1 MAEKPQAEAAQKQES
16 FTQDA
21 ARNLATTTK
30 SIPQMVGITPR
41 YLSRL
46 LPWVEVN
53 SGTYRVNR
61 QKVVL
66 AQDEKIRIDIED
78 GTHRIQAHQLRAL
91 SLFRNVDEEILDRL
105 AGEFKRETFSAGETI
120 INEGDPGDK
129 FYIVHTGKAEA
140 KKSGKHGRDI
150 RLGIMNE
157 GNFFGEIAL
166 LMDSPRVASVEAVTE
181 TSVLG
186 LDRKDFDRLLKD
198 VPGLKER
205 LVIEMEERDR
215 VRETLA
221 NEFGEKKLDV
231 FTGEASTD
239 ELTGHHVE
247 FDERPREYSLTMLQS
262 IVRIHTRMADIFN
275 EPINQLREQLRMTIE
290 GMKER
295 QEWELINNDDFGL
308 LNQVAPSMRL
318 ATRQGPPTPD
328 DMDDLLSKVW
338 KSPAMFL
345 AHPHAIAAFGRECTR
360 RGVPPATIEIFGSPV
375 LTWRGVPIVPCD
387 KLMIEQGT
395 TNIMLMRLG
404 EERQGVVGLHQ
415 TGIPGEQQ
423 PSLSVRHMGI
433 DSRAISSYLINLY
446 FSCAV
451 LVDDAL
457 GVLEDVEVTNYH
469 DYQ

>member
-1 MAEKPQAEAAQKQES
+1 MAEKQKIQENKKQAS

-21 ARNLATTTK
+21 ARQLATTTK
-30 SIPQMVGITPR
+30 SVPQMVGITPR
-41 YLSRL
+41 YLTRL
-46 LPWVEVN
+46 LPWVEVS

-66 AQDEKIRIDIED
+66 AQDEKIKFDFEGGD
-78 GTHRIQAHQLRAL
+78 SHIQAHHLRTL
-91 SLFRNVDEEILDRL
+91 SLFQNVDEEILERL
-105 AGEFKRETFSAGETI
+105 AGKFKGETFDAGEVI
-120 INEGDPGDK
+120 IKQGDPGDK
-129 FYIVHTGKAEA
+129 FYIVLSGKTEA
-140 KKSGKHGRDI
+140 KQAGKHGRDI
-150 RLGIMNE
+150 RLCVMNE
-157 GNFFGEIAL
+157 GSYFGEIAL
-166 LMDSPRVASVEAVTE
+166 LRESPRLATVEAITP
-181 TSVLG
+181 TSVLC
-186 LDRKDFDRLLKD
+186 LDRKDFDQLLQD
-198 VPGLKER
+198 ISGLRES
-205 LVIEMEERDR
+205 LISEMEKRDR
-215 VRETLA
+215 IRATLA
-221 NEFGEKKLDV
+221 NEFGEQKLDV
-231 FTGEASTD
+231 FTGDTSEE
-239 ELTGHHVE
+239 ELAGTHVDYAE
-247 FDERPREYSLTMLQS
+247 SPREYSLTMLQS

-328 DMDDLLSKVW
+328 DLDDLLSKVW

-345 AHPHAIAAFGRECTR
+345 AHPRAIAAFGRECTR
-360 RGVPPATIEIFGSPV
+360 RGVPPATIEIFGSPLV
-375 LTWRGVPIVPCD
+375 TWRGVPIVPCD
-387 KLMIEQGT
+387 KLLIDQGT
-395 TNIMLMRLG
+395 TSILLMRVG

-415 TGIPGEQQ
+415 TGLPGEQQ

-433 DSRAISSYLINLY
+433 DSRAVSSYLINLY

-457 GVLEDVEVTNYH
+457 GMLEDVEVTNYH

>member
-1 MAEKPQAEAAQKQES
+1 MAEKQQDQHEQKPAS

-30 SIPQMVGITPR
+30 SVPQMVGITPR

-61 QKVVL
+61 QKIVL
-66 AQDEKIRIDIED
+66 AQDEKIKFDFEGGD
-78 GTHRIQAHQLRAL
+78 GHIQASHLKAL
-91 SLFRNVDEEILDRL
+91 SLFQNVDEEILERL
-105 AGEFKRETFSAGETI
+105 AGEFKGETYSPGEII

-129 FYIVHTGKAEA
+129 FYIVL
-140 KKSGKHGRDI
+140 SGKTEASRVGKHDRNI

-157 GNFFGEIAL
+157 GSCFGEIAL
-166 LMDSPRVASVEAVTE
+166 LMDSPRVASVEALTP
-181 TSVLG
+181 TSLLA
-186 LDRKDFDRLLKD
+186 LDRKDFDKLLKD
-198 VPGLKER
+198 VPGLKDH
-205 LVIEMEERDR
+205 LNSVMEERER
-215 VRETLA
+215 LLATLA
-221 NEFGEKKLDV
+221 NEFGEQKLESY
-231 FTGEASTD
+231 TGEANED
-239 ELTGHHVE
+239 GLTGTHVDY
-247 FDERPREYSLTMLQS
+247 DESPREYALTMLQS

-295 QEWELINNDDFGL
+295 QEWELINNSDFGL

-318 ATRQGPPTPD
+318 ATRGGPPTPD

-338 KSPAMFL
+338 KAPAMFL
-345 AHPHAIAAFGRECTR
+345 AHPQAIAAFGRECTR
-360 RGVPPATIEIFGSPV
+360 RGVPPATLEVFGSPFM
-375 LTWRGVPIVPCD
+375 TWRGVPIVPCD
-387 KLMIEQGT
+387 KLLVDQGT
-395 TNIMLMRLG
+395 TSILLMRLG

-457 GVLEDVEVTNYH
+457 GMLEDVEVTNYH

>member
-1 MAEKPQAEAAQKQES
+1 MTDESQVTTEERQES

-30 SIPQMVGITPR
+30 SVPQMVGITPR
-41 YLSRL
+41 YLLRL

-66 AQDEKIRIDIED
+66 AQDPKIKFDFEGGKGHLGARN
-78 GTHRIQAHQLRAL
+78 LRAL
-91 SLFRNVDEEILDRL
+91 ALFQGVDEDILERL
-105 AGEFKRETFSAGETI
+105 AAKFEGETFGAGETI
-120 INEGDPGDK
+120 IMEGEPGDR
-129 FYIVHTGKAEA
+129 FYIVL
-140 KKSGKHGRDI
+140 SGKTEARKAGRHGRDI

-157 GNFFGEIAL
+157 GSYFGEIAL
-166 LMDSPRVASVEAVTE
+166 LKDSPRVASVLAVTP

-186 LDRKDFDRLLKD
+186 LDRKEFDRLMKD

-205 LVIEMEERDR
+205 LIHEMEERDR
-215 VRETLA
+215 VRATLA
-221 NEFGEKKLDV
+221 NEFGEQKLDM
-231 FTGEASTD
+231 FTGSASEK
-239 ELTGHHVE
+239 ELVGTHV
-247 FDERPREYSLTMLQS
+247 DYAERPREYSLTMLQS

-275 EPINQLREQLRMTIE
+275 EPINQLREQLRLTIE

-295 QEWELINNDDFGL
+295 QEWELINNRDFGL

-318 ATRQGPPTPD
+318 ATRLGPPTPD
-328 DMDDLLSKVW
+328 DLDDLLAKVW

-345 AHPHAIAAFGRECTR
+345 AHPQAIAAFGRECTA
-360 RGVPPATIEIFGSPV
+360 RGVPPATINLFGSPL
-375 LTWRGVPIVPCD
+375 LTWRGVPLVPCD
-387 KLMIEQGT
+387 KLAVTEGATRML
-395 TNIMLMRLG
+395 LMRLG

-423 PSLSVRHMGI
+423 PSLSVRHIGI

-451 LVDDAL
+451 LVDDAV
-457 GVLEDVEVTNYH
+457 GMLEDVEVTNYH
-469 DYQ
+469 DNQ

>member
-1 MAEKPQAEAAQKQES
+1 MAEKPQVQADQKQDS

-30 SIPQMVGITPR
+30 SVPQMVGITPR

-61 QKVVL
+61 QKIVL
-66 AQDEKIRIDIED
+66 AQDEKIKFDFEGGD
-78 GTHRIQAHQLRAL
+78 SHIQAHHLRAL
-91 SLFRNVDEEILDRL
+91 SLFQNVDEEILERL
-105 AGEFKRETFSAGETI
+105 AGEFKGETFVPGDVI

-129 FYIVHTGKAEA
+129 FYIVLSGKTEA
-140 KKSGKHGRDI
+140 TQTGKHGRDI
-150 RLGIMNE
+150 RLGMMNE
-157 GNFFGEIAL
+157 GSYFGEIAL
-166 LMDSPRVASVEAVTE
+166 LMDSPRVASVQAVTP

-198 VPGLKER
+198 VSGLKEH
-205 LVIEMEERDR
+205 LISEMEERDR
-215 VRETLA
+215 LRLTLA
-221 NEFGEKKLDV
+221 NEFGEQKLDM
-231 FTGEASTD
+231 FTGEASAD
-239 ELTGHHVE
+239 ELTGTHVDYAE
-247 FDERPREYSLTMLQS
+247 SPREYSLTMLQS

-275 EPINQLREQLRMTIE
+275 EPINQLREQLRLTIE

-295 QEWELINNDDFGL
+295 QEWELINNSDFGL

-318 ATRQGPPTPD
+318 ATRHGPPTPD
-328 DMDDLLSKVW
+328 DMDDLLSRVW

-345 AHPHAIAAFGRECTR
+345 AHPQAIAAFGRECTH
-360 RGVPPATIEIFGSPV
+360 RGVPPATIEIFGSPL

-387 KLMIEQGT
+387 KLLIEQGAT
-395 TNIMLMRLG
+395 SVLLMRLG

-433 DSRAISSYLINLY
+433 DSRAVSSYLINMY

-451 LVDDAL
+451 LVDDAV
-457 GVLEDVEVTNYH
+457 GMLEDVEVTNYH

>member
-1 MAEKPQAEAAQKQES
+1 MAEKPLTEAEKKQES
-16 FTQDA
+16 FTQEA

-46 LPWVEVN
+46 LPWIEVN

-66 AQDEKIRIDIED
+66 AQDEKIRFDFE
-78 GTHRIQAHQLRAL
+78 GGARHIQAHHLMAL
-91 SLFRNVDEEILDRL
+91 SLFQNVDKDILERL
-105 AGEFKRETFSAGETI
+105 AGKFKGETFAPGEVI
-120 INEGDPGDK
+120 IKEGEPGDK
-129 FYIVHTGKAEA
+129 FYIVLSGKTEA
-140 KKSGKHGRDI
+140 KKAGKHGRDV
-150 RLGIMNE
+150 RLGIMNQ
-157 GNFFGEIAL
+157 GSFFGEIAL

-198 VPGLKER
+198 VPGLKDR
-205 LVIEMEERDR
+205 LISEMEERDR
-215 VRETLA
+215 IRETLA
-221 NEFGEKKLDV
+221 NEFGEQKLEV
-231 FTGEASTD
+231 FTGEASKD
-239 ELTGHHVE
+239 ELTGTHV
-247 FDERPREYSLTMLQS
+247 DYAERPREYSLTTLQS
-262 IVRIHTRMADIFN
+262 IVRIHTRMADILN

-308 LNQVAPSMRL
+308 LNQVTPSMRL

-345 AHPHAIAAFGRECTR
+345 AHPQAIAAFGRECTR
-360 RGVPPATIEIFGSPV
+360 RGVPPATIEIFGSPL

-387 KLMIEQGT
+387 KLLIDQGT
-395 TNIMLMRLG
+395 TNILLMRLG

-457 GVLEDVEVTNYH
+457 GMLEEVEVTNYH

>member
-1 MAEKPQAEAAQKQES
+1 MAEKPQVES
-16 FTQDA
+16 KKRKDKFTQDA

-66 AQDEKIRIDIED
+66 AQDEKIRFDFEGGASHIKAS
-78 GTHRIQAHQLRAL
+78 HLRAL
-91 SLFRNVDEEILDRL
+91 SLFRNVDEEILERL
-105 AGEFKRETFSAGETI
+105 AGEFKGETFAAGETI
-120 INEGDPGDK
+120 IKEGDPGDK
-129 FYIVHTGKAEA
+129 FYIVLSGKTEA
-140 KKSGKHGRDI
+140 KKAGKHGRDI

-166 LMDSPRVASVEAVTE
+166 LMDSPRVASVEAVTA
-181 TSVLG
+181 TSVLA
-186 LDRKDFDRLLKD
+186 LDRQDFDRLLKD
-198 VPGLKER
+198 VSGLKER
-205 LVIEMEERDR
+205 LIGEMEARDKLR
-215 VRETLA
+215 ATLA
-221 NEFGEKKLDV
+221 NEFGEQKIDV
-231 FTGEASTD
+231 FTGEASAAKLAGTHVDYD
-239 ELTGHHVE
+239 ES
-247 FDERPREYSLTMLQS
+247 PREYALTMLQS

-295 QEWELINNDDFGL
+295 QEWELINNGDFGL
-308 LNQVAPSMRL
+308 LNQVAPSMRQ
-318 ATRQGPPTPD
+318 ATRHGPPTPD
-328 DMDDLLSKVW
+328 DMDDLLAKVW
-338 KSPAMFL
+338 KSPALFL
-345 AHPHAIAAFGRECTR
+345 AHPQAIAAFGRECTA
-360 RGVPPATIEIFGSPV
+360 RGVPPATIEIFGAPL

-387 KLMIEQGT
+387 KLLVDEGA
-395 TNIMLMRLG
+395 TNILLMRLG

-433 DSRAISSYLINLY
+433 DSRAVSSYLINLY

-457 GVLEDVEVTNYH
+457 GMLEDVEVTNYH

>member
-1 MAEKPQAEAAQKQES
+1 MAEKPQAETEQKQES

-66 AQDEKIRIDIED
+66 AQDEKIRFDFE
-78 GTHRIQAHQLRAL
+78 GGASHIQAHHLRSL
-91 SLFRNVDEEILDRL
+91 SLFQNVDEDILERL
-105 AGEFKRETFSAGETI
+105 AGKFKGETFAPGQNI
-120 INEGDPGDK
+120 IKEGDPGDK
-129 FYIVHTGKAEA
+129 FYIVLSGKAEA
-140 KKSGKHGRDI
+140 KKAGKHGRDI
-150 RLGIMNE
+150 RMGIMNQ
-157 GNFFGEIAL
+157 GSFFGEIAL

-205 LVIEMEERDR
+205 LISEMEERDR
-215 VRETLA
+215 IRETLA
-221 NEFGEKKLDV
+221 NEFGEQKLDI
-231 FTGEASTD
+231 FTGEASED
-239 ELTGHHVE
+239 ELTGTHVDY
-247 FDERPREYSLTMLQS
+247 DERPREYSLTTLQS

-295 QEWELINNDDFGL
+295 QEWELINNAVFGL
-308 LNQVAPSMRL
+308 LNQVTPSMRL
-318 ATRQGPPTPD
+318 ATRHGPPTPD

-345 AHPHAIAAFGRECTR
+345 AHPQAIAAFGRECTR
-360 RGVPPATIEIFGSPV
+360 RGVPPATIEIFGSPL

-387 KLMIEQGT
+387 KLLIDQGT
-395 TNIMLMRLG
+395 SNILLMRLG

-457 GVLEDVEVTNYH
+457 GMLEDVEVTNYH

>member
-1 MAEKPQAEAAQKQES
+1 MTEKLQTREKNKQES

-21 ARNLATTTK
+21 ARQLATTTK
-30 SIPQMVGITPR
+30 SVPQMVGITPR
-41 YLSRL
+41 YLTRL

-61 QKVVL
+61 QKIVL
-66 AQDEKIRIDIED
+66 AQDEKIKFDFEGGDRQV
-78 GTHRIQAHQLRAL
+78 QAHHLRAL
-91 SLFRNVDEEILDRL
+91 SLFQNVEEEILARL
-105 AGEFKRETFSAGETI
+105 SGKFKGETFARGQTI
-120 INEGDPGDK
+120 IKQGDPGDK
-129 FYIVHTGKAEA
+129 FYIILSGKTEA
-140 KKSGKHGRDI
+140 KQAGKHGRDI

-157 GNFFGEIAL
+157 GSFFGEIAL
-166 LMDSPRVASVEAVTE
+166 LMDSPRVATVEALTD

-186 LDRKDFDRLLKD
+186 LDRQDFDRLLKD

-205 LVIEMEERDR
+205 LISEMEERER
-215 VRETLA
+215 LRSTLA
-221 NEFGEKKLDV
+221 NEFGEQKLDL
-231 FTGEASTD
+231 FTGDASEN
-239 ELTGHHVE
+239 ELTGTHVDYAE
-247 FDERPREYSLTMLQS
+247 KPREYSLTMLQS

-318 ATRQGPPTPD
+318 STRQGPPTPD

-345 AHPHAIAAFGRECTR
+345 AHPQAIAAFGRECTL
-360 RGVPPATIEIFGSPV
+360 RGVPPATIEIFGSPL

-387 KLMIEQGT
+387 KLQVDQGAS
-395 TNIMLMRLG
+395 NILLMRLG

-415 TGIPGEQQ
+415 TGIAGEQQ